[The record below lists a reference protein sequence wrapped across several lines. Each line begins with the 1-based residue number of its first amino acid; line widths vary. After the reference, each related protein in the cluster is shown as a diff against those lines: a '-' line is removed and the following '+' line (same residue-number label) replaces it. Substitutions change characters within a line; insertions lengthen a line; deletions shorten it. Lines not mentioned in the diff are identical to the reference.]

1 MNVRSDRENNVRNLT
16 LLETSI
22 AGFEMEKWDH
32 EPNECMP
39 LEAGKGKEMDP
50 LIHPRISAREHSH
63 IDTLETFVIF
73 LTYIMIR

>member
-1 MNVRSDRENNVRNLT
+1 MKEGLRRVRVRGDVTMNMRSNRENNVRNLT

-32 EPNECMP
+32 EPNKCTP

-50 LIHPRISAREHSH
+50 PHPPQNLRKG
-63 IDTLETFVIF
+63 TQP
-73 LTYIMIR
+73 Y